1 MPRVLL
7 HDVAVPCGSTC
18 LRQPNV
24 AFWRKGDCDLIF
36 DDKGTSPVEIDTT
49 CMETRRVELPGAARS
64 SHQSLTKLLSMMLA
78 KVFLDSFAHG
88 CVGMA
93 PLLPEQLF
101 GGRAILG

>member
-1 MPRVLL
+1 
-7 HDVAVPCGSTC
+7 
-18 LRQPNV
+18 
-24 AFWRKGDCDLIF
+24 
-36 DDKGTSPVEIDTT
+36 
-49 CMETRRVELPGAARS
+49 
-64 SHQSLTKLLSMMLA
+64 MMLA